1 MNIDGPDLEDRYRR
15 VLRLLPGYY
24 RAIWEEDMVAALLDS
39 RMTGDEDEDEYVLE
53 FGRPTWPE
61 VASVVALAARLYLG
75 GAGAPRRYLAWGQ
88 AVRGAALALLL
99 THAIWGLSAI
109 LLVARSHRLLGWL
122 PPTPAAGGIWLTV
135 WYAGSYSWIV
145 VFVALVLGRYGVAR
159 AFAGLAVAAALAI
172 ALQGQLAGELV
183 SPFASWSYLVLMDFT
198 PVAAMA
204 AFHRDAPPVP
214 RRPWLLALPAGYLLV
229 NVPWLTLQLTGNSAW
244 LPDDFGLCCLLVA
257 LACLAHAP
265 RAWSSRA
272 GTGPWSLTLALLA
285 GVVGLERL
293 TSLSFYPNDPH
304 LSRVGLAE
312 LLIMVAAAALV
323 APDAVRAP
331 AAMPAPPSRPRLG

>member
-15 VLRLLPGYY
+15 VLRLLPRYY

-39 RMTGDEDEDEYVLE
+39 RMTGDEDEDEYILE
-53 FGRPTWPE
+53 FGRPAWPE

-88 AVRGAALALLL
+88 AVRGAVLALLL

-135 WYAGSYSWIV
+135 WYTGSYSWIV
-145 VFVALVLGRYGVAR
+145 VFVALVLRRYGVAR
-159 AFAGLAVAAALAI
+159 AFAGLAVTAALAI
-172 ALQGQLAGELV
+172 VLQGQLAGELL
-183 SPFASWSYLVLMDFT
+183 SPFASWSYLVLMDFI

-204 AFHRDAPPVP
+204 AFHQDAPPVP
-214 RRPWLLALPAGYLLV
+214 RRAWLLALPAGYLLV
-229 NVPWLTLQLTGNSAW
+229 NGPWLTLQLTGNSAW

-265 RAWSSRA
+265 RAWSSQA
-272 GTGPWSLTLALLA
+272 DTGSWSLTLTLLA
-285 GVVGLERL
+285 GIVGLERL

-304 LSRVGLAE
+304 LARVGLAE

-331 AAMPAPPSRPRLG
+331 AAMPAPPSRPRLQ